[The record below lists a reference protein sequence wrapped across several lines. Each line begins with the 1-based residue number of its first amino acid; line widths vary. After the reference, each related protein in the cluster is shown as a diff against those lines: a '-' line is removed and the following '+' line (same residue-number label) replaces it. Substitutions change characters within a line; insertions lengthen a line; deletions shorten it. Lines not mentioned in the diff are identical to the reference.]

1 MPHDLFNR
9 YLWLIDTIRRYGRI
23 TRADID
29 ELWKRSQF
37 SNGDP
42 LPRRTF
48 CNYRAAAEELFKV
61 EIKCD
66 PVTFEYYIDEDGGE
80 AVTEWLLNAAA
91 THEVIS
97 HSRDMAD
104 RIFVEDVPSAR
115 EFLAPVIDALR
126 NHRRIQFTYQPF
138 YRTVPTT
145 GIVLEPYFV
154 KLFRQR
160 WYVVGRHVEQDRI
173 KTYALDRITGL
184 RLIPGKFKPDP
195 TFDAAAYTANS
206 FGIVVNPTP
215 VRKVAVKVDARLAK
229 YFRALPLHTSQEEYI
244 HDNFSVFH
252 YQLRLSLDLVEELLK
267 YGARVEVLSPPEL
280 RSMMADELKRAA
292 AQYEQTPDQP
302 S

>member
-1 MPHDLFNR
+1 MAHDLFNR
-9 YLWLIDTIRRYGRI
+9 YLWLVDTIRRYGRI

-29 ELWKRSQF
+29 ELWRRSQF
-37 SNGDP
+37 SNGNP

-48 CNYRAAAEELFKV
+48 CNYREAAQELFKI
-61 EIKCD
+61 EIHCD

-97 HSRDMAD
+97 QSRDMSD

-126 NHRRIQFTYQPF
+126 NHRRVQFTYLPF

-160 WYVVGRHVEQDRI
+160 WYVVGRHVEQKQYQD
-173 KTYALDRITGL
+173 L
-184 RLIPGKFKPDP
+184 RPRPNHRPATLARDFPARP
-195 TFDAAAYTANS
+195 S
-206 FGIVVNPTP
+206 F
-215 VRKVAVKVDARLAK
+215 
-229 YFRALPLHTSQEEYI
+229 
-244 HDNFSVFH
+244 
-252 YQLRLSLDLVEELLK
+252 
-267 YGARVEVLSPPEL
+267 
-280 RSMMADELKRAA
+280 
-292 AQYEQTPDQP
+292 
-302 S
+302 

>member
-29 ELWKRSQF
+29 ELWRRSQF
-37 SNGDP
+37 SDGNP

-61 EIKCD
+61 EIRCD

-97 HSRDMAD
+97 HSRDMSD

-126 NHRRIQFTYQPF
+126 NRRRVQFTYQPF

-160 WYVVGRHVEQDRI
+160 WYVVGRHVEQKRI
-173 KTYALDRITGL
+173 KTYALDRIVGL
-184 RLIPGKFKPDP
+184 RLLPENFKPDAS
-195 TFDAAAYTANS
+195 FDASAYIANS
-206 FGIVVNPTP
+206 FGIVVSATP
-215 VRKVAVKVDARLAK
+215 VRNVALKVDARLAK
-229 YFRALPLHTSQEEYI
+229 YFRALPLHASQEEFI
-244 HDNFSVFH
+244 HDDYSIFH
-252 YQLRLSLDLVEELLK
+252 YRLRVSLDLVEEILK
-267 YGARVEVLSPPEL
+267 YGSRVEVLSPPEL
-280 RSMMADELKRAA
+280 RTLVADELAKAA
-292 AQYEQTPDQP
+292 ALYATTED
-302 S
+302 